1 MNHRNTAY
9 SIFFI
14 SNFYKLILFEN
25 QIQTTATSP
34 YRTQVQPA
42 ASFLVCSLINS
53 QVFEIRIFNSYYKD
67 AIYYFKNI
75 NYSIFHIFSTHY

>member
-1 MNHRNTAY
+1 M
-9 SIFFI
+9 
-14 SNFYKLILFEN
+14 
-25 QIQTTATSP
+25 
-34 YRTQVQPA
+34 
-42 ASFLVCSLINS
+42 INS

>member
-14 SNFYKLILFEN
+14 SNFYKLI
-25 QIQTTATSP
+25 
-34 YRTQVQPA
+34 
-42 ASFLVCSLINS
+42 NS
-53 QVFEIRIFNSYYKD
+53 QVFEIRIFNSYYKE